1 MVGANDAR
9 MFMPQEWLPPPQAVI
24 HEIFAILLPQTY
36 RHCPPLMIL
45 TRAVLVLILPW
56 MMLSCRSAK
65 SVVAAVEVK
74 PSAFLPNGTK
84 LTEDRKRSPFLGNWW
99 NPDTRVQ
106 KATEKVKKI
115 YIAPVI
121 TDHLRPM
128 RQKFTKIEFSHKR
141 RSEKMDQLTAY
152 AHEKFTQAFKS
163 AKTSRFTVVDAPA
176 KDAMTLRLS
185 ILEWEPNTLTGLA
198 IREAVDLVT
207 LPMVGDLLAKPAR
220 GQIAIEGMLVE
231 PKTGKTW
238 FEFADKEESK
248 TFFIFFP
255 QELFPS
261 GQAKFAIREWARQF
275 AKLMSTPPDVKVR
288 DSIPIQIIGF

>member
-1 MVGANDAR
+1 MKYLPFFGLRRIGYAN
-9 MFMPQEWLPPPQAVI
+9 F
-24 HEIFAILLPQTY
+24 
-36 RHCPPLMIL
+36 LMMLI
-45 TRAVLVLILPW
+45 RAALILILPW
-56 MMLSCRSAK
+56 MMLSCRTAK

-74 PSAFLPNGTK
+74 PSSFLPNAAK

-99 NPDTRVQ
+99 NPDPQ
-106 KATEKVKKI
+106 VKKAAEQVKSI

-121 TDHLRPM
+121 SGHLRPM
-128 RQKFTKIEFSHKR
+128 RQKLTKLEFSQKR
-141 RSEKMDQLTAY
+141 RSEKMAQLTTY
-152 AHEKFTQAFKS
+152 AHEKFTRAFKS
-163 AKTSRFTVVDAPA
+163 VKTPRYTIVDAPA
-176 KDAMTLRLS
+176 KDAMTLKLS

-198 IREAVDLVT
+198 IRETVDLLT
-207 LPMVGDLLAKPAR
+207 LPMMGDLLAKPAR

-261 GQAKFAIREWARQF
+261 GQAKSAIREWARQF
-275 AKLMSTPPDVKVR
+275 AKIMSTPPDVKVR
-288 DSIPIQIIGF
+288 DSLPFQIIGF